1 MNTTASTI
9 FFGEDGFTAL
19 DQYLSNNQPSKTF
32 VLVDENTG
40 ACIPAFAEKL
50 TALDLDFEILE
61 IPSGEESKSLELVNQ
76 LWLTLLEHGA
86 DRNALLI
93 NLGGGV
99 VGDIGGF
106 VASTYKRGIPFI
118 QVPTS
123 LLSMVDAS
131 VGGKT
136 GINIGGLKNQVGTF
150 TQPDMVVVDA
160 SFLASLPEEEWAS
173 GHGEMI
179 KHALLTGTDW
189 PQVLS
194 WTAKDDLQE
203 EIKRSVAMKAAVVE
217 SDFKESGLR
226 KILNLGHTFGHAW
239 ESLMHSKGNGISHG
253 RAVIQGLH
261 VALVLSQ
268 QQGLQAELAKRY
280 PWANVSTEDFEV
292 LWHHQLAD
300 KKNENGEV
308 QFVLLE
314 RLGAPTFGNPVNIE
328 TWSAAI
334 LWLNQSADVR

>member
-19 DQYLSNNQPSKTF
+19 DQYLINNEPSKTF
-32 VLVDENTG
+32 VLVDENTSD
-40 ACIPAFAEKL
+40 CIPAFAEKL
-50 TALDLDFEILE
+50 TALDADFEILE

-106 VASTYKRGIPFI
+106 VASTYKRGISFI

-123 LLSMVDAS
+123 LLAMVDAS

-150 TQPDMVVVDA
+150 SQPDMVVVDA

-179 KHALLTGTDW
+179 KHSLLTGTDW
-189 PQVLS
+189 PEVLS

-203 EIKRSVAMKAAVVE
+203 EIQRSVAMKAAVVE

-239 ESLMHSKGNGISHG
+239 ESLMHSKGSGISHG

-261 VALVLSQ
+261 VALVLSHEE
-268 QQGLQAELAKRY
+268 GLQAELAKRY
-280 PWANVSTEDFEV
+280 PWTNVSMEDFEA
-292 LWHHQLAD
+292 LWHYQLAD
-300 KKNENGEV
+300 KKNENGEI

-314 RLGAPTFGNPVNIE
+314 HLGAPTFGTPVSIE
-328 TWSAAI
+328 AWSAAL
-334 LWLNQSADVR
+334 LWLNQSADAR

>member
-19 DQYLSNNQPSKTF
+19 DQYLINNEPPKTF
-32 VLVDENTG
+32 VLVDENTS

-50 TALDLDFEILE
+50 TALDPDFEILE

-86 DRNALLI
+86 DRNTLLI

-106 VASTYKRGIPFI
+106 VASTYKRGISFI

-123 LLSMVDAS
+123 LLAMVDAS

-150 TQPDMVVVDA
+150 SQPDMVVVDS
-160 SFLASLPEEEWAS
+160 SFLTSLPEEEWAS

-179 KHALLTGTDW
+179 KHDW
-189 PQVLS
+189 PEVLS

-203 EIKRSVAMKAAVVE
+203 EIQRSVAMKAAVVE

-239 ESLMHSKGNGISHG
+239 ESLMHSQGNGIPHG
-253 RAVIQGLH
+253 CAVIQGLH

-268 QQGLQAELAKRY
+268 EQGLQAELATRY
-280 PWANVSTEDFEV
+280 PWSKVSMEDFEI
-292 LWHHQLAD
+292 LWHYQLAD
-300 KKNENGEV
+300 KKNENGEI

-314 RLGAPTFGNPVNIE
+314 HLGAPTFGTPVSIE
-328 TWSAAI
+328 AWSAAL
-334 LWLNQSADVR
+334 LWLNQSADAR